1 MAKRTTHNPLPETPT
16 KLIVGKEF
24 FKEQLTARIKLGEE
38 ILSRQIQ
45 TYEQLEKSKA
55 DYYQWNDYNSEFL
68 KQSFNKENNE
78 YRETYDSVNTFAF
91 VLGGRQDELKEF
103 REDVESKIENLK
115 QLVAKTDL
123 LKTDVEEKQLR
134 TEISSAPGTLSQDV
148 FVVHGHNNEIK
159 IDVARTLE
167 KLGLNP
173 IILHEQPNNGKTIIE
188 KFETYSN
195 VGFAIVLLTDDDEGK
210 SKKET
215 DLKLRAR
222 QNVILELGYFIGR
235 LGRDKV
241 CPLYSKGVELP
252 TDISG
257 VLYIEIDPGDTWKIR
272 MVKELK
278 AAGYDVDA
286 NKIL

>member
-1 MAKRTTHNPLPETPT
+1 M
-16 KLIVGKEF
+16 
-24 FKEQLTARIKLGEE
+24 
-38 ILSRQIQ
+38 
-45 TYEQLEKSKA
+45 
-55 DYYQWNDYNSEFL
+55 
-68 KQSFNKENNE
+68 
-78 YRETYDSVNTFAF
+78 
-91 VLGGRQDELKEF
+91 
-103 REDVESKIENLK
+103 
-115 QLVAKTDL
+115 
-123 LKTDVEEKQLR
+123 
-134 TEISSAPGTLSQDV
+134 QDV

-188 KFETYSN
+188 KFEAYSN

-210 SKKET
+210 GKKET
-215 DLKLRAR
+215 DFKLRAR

-235 LGRDKV
+235 LGRNKV
-241 CPLYSKGVELP
+241 CPLYSRGVDLP

-257 VLYIEIDPGDTWKIR
+257 VLYIEIDQGDTWKIR

-286 NKIL
+286 NKII

>member
-1 MAKRTTHNPLPETPT
+1 MGKRVITNQSGPEPT
-16 KLIVGKEF
+16 KLIVGKEY
-24 FKEQLTARIKLGEE
+24 FKEHLNKRIKIGEE
-38 ILSRQIQ
+38 FLTRTIQ
-45 TYEQLEKSKA
+45 TYEQLEKA
-55 DYYQWNDYNSEFL
+55 QTEYYTWSDYNSELL
-68 KQSFNKENNE
+68 KQSFNNENSE
-78 YRETYDSVNTFAF
+78 YRESYDRANNFAF
-91 VLGGRQDELKEF
+91 VIGGNRDELKEF
-103 REDVESKIENLK
+103 KEDVEGKINNLRKLITKIE
-115 QLVAKTDL
+115 L
-123 LKTDVEEKQLR
+123 LKTDIEERQIK
-134 TEISSAPGTLSQDV
+134 TEINSGNGVNSQDV

-210 SKKET
+210 GKKEA
-215 DLKLRAR
+215 DFKPRSR
-222 QNVILELGYFIGR
+222 QNVVLELGYFIGK
-235 LGRDKV
+235 LGRSKV
-241 CPLYSKGVELP
+241 CPLYARGVELP

-257 VLYIEIDPGDTWKIR
+257 VLYIEIDSGDTWKIR

>member
-1 MAKRTTHNPLPETPT
+1 MAKRTTNNPTTPEPT

-24 FKEQLTARIKLGEE
+24 FKEQLNTRIKLGEE
-38 ILSRQIQ
+38 ILNRPIQ
-45 TYEQLEKSKA
+45 TYEQLETAKT
-55 DYYQWNDYNSEFL
+55 DYYKWNDYNSELL
-68 KQSFNKENNE
+68 KQSFNKESNE
-78 YRETYDSVNTFAF
+78 YRETYDYVNSYAF

-103 REDVESKIENLK
+103 KEDVGSKIENLRR
-115 QLVAKTDL
+115 LVAKIDL

-134 TEISSAPGTLSQDV
+134 TEIDSTTGTNLQDV

-188 KFETYSN
+188 KFETYAN

-210 SKKET
+210 GKKET

-235 LGRDKV
+235 LGRNRV

-257 VLYIEIDPGDTWKIR
+257 VLYIEIDQGDTWKIR